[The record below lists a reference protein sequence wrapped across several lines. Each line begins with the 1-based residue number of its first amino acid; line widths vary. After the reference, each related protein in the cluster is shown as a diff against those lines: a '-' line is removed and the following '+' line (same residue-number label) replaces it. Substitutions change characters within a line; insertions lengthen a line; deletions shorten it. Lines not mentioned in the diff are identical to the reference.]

1 MIKTEFVILALGV
14 IDRLRKESDIAET
27 DLEKLYCHHIAE
39 VLGEY
44 MGLPQAITHQI
55 MSKG

>member
-1 MIKTEFVILALGV
+1 MINPSYASLAIGV
-14 IDRLRKESDIAET
+14 IDRLRQEEARAET